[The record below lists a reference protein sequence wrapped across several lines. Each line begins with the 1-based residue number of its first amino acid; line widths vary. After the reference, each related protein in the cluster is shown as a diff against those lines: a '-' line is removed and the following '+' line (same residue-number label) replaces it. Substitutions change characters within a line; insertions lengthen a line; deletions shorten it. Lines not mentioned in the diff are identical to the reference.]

1 MKQWLE
7 VIANCYVYFSKALLE
22 FSTQWRTFDPL
33 RTFEEAR
40 NMLRQLKSNLNL
52 SIGFLNFSRI
62 VVKFVKKTK
71 EVEYEYAV
79 LDKIFEGESYSF

>member
-1 MKQWLE
+1 
-7 VIANCYVYFSKALLE
+7 
-22 FSTQWRTFDPL
+22 
-33 RTFEEAR
+33 
-40 NMLRQLKSNLNL
+40 MLRQLKLNLNL

-79 LDKIFEGESYSF
+79 FIDAAIDKSNSNIDVTRDIIEC